1 MNTNDIAIIE
11 RAVTSMFAAAEL
23 LDSNIGVDP
32 KIAKAEAHRLR
43 TLIPLLEQLIPASSL
58 SV

>member
-23 LDSNIGVDP
+23 LDSNTGLDP
-32 KIAKAEAHRLR
+32 KIAKAEADRLR
-43 TLIPLLEQLIPASSL
+43 TLIPLLEQLIPSSSL

>member
-1 MNTNDIAIIE
+1 MNTNDIAVIE

-23 LDSNIGVDP
+23 LESSSGFDP
-32 KIAKAEAHRLR
+32 RIAKAEADRLR
-43 TLIPLLEQLIPASSL
+43 ALIPLLEQLIPKSSL